1 MPTAIATPRT
11 IIHLD
16 LDAFYAAVEVLDN
29 PSLKGK
35 PLIVGGLSNRSVVST
50 ASYEARKFGVHSAM
64 PMVEA
69 RRRCPMAVVV
79 SPRHERYAE
88 FSHQVFSIFQRFT
101 PLVEGLSLD
110 EAFLDVTQSHALF
123 GDGATIATQIKACVH
138 RETGLTISAG
148 VATNKFIAKIASDLR
163 KPDGLVIVPAGTEA
177 QFLAPLA
184 LERMWGVGPVAAQ
197 KLKALGYRTI
207 GDLAGTTPQRLAQ
220 LLGSWGVA
228 VQALA
233 NGLDERPVEPDVAA
247 KSIGGEETYEHD
259 LTAEP
264 DLLRALLAQT
274 ERVARRLVN
283 EGVEGYTITVKLKY
297 ADFTLKT
304 RRKKLDL
311 PVADLDSIFAVAKS
325 LLPTFAWQ
333 GQRVRLV
340 GIAVSDLQE
349 GPVQAQLF
357 PDPQQEKRKKLQQL
371 VNAVDS
377 RFGEGGL
384 TRATLI
390 EPTPPPRTPGPTSKR

>member
-1 MPTAIATPRT
+1 MSTAIATPRA

-29 PSLKGK
+29 PSLQGK
-35 PLIVGGLSNRSVVST
+35 PLIIGGLSNRSVVST
-50 ASYEARKFGVHSAM
+50 ASYEARKYGVHSAM
-64 PMVEA
+64 PMMEA
-69 RRRCPMAVVV
+69 RRRCPMAVVL

-88 FSHQVFSIFQRFT
+88 FSGQVFDIFQRFT

-123 GDGATIATQIKACVH
+123 GDGVTIATQIKDCVH

-207 GDLAGTTPQRLAQ
+207 GDLACATPQRLAQ

-259 LTAEP
+259 LTAET

-283 EGVEGYTITVKLKY
+283 EGVAGHTITVKLKY

-340 GIAVSDLQE
+340 GIAVSDLQD

-371 VNAVDS
+371 ANAVDS

-390 EPTPPPRTPGPTSKR
+390 EPTPVSRTRRPTSKR